1 MSRYTLAN
9 LAKYHAEPF
18 SFNRDISDLESEE
31 EDESDGVISE
41 SDKTG
46 ITADHDSDLEDSSS
60 DSDQLVLYYPL
71 NPVVQE
77 LLLVQI

>member
-1 MSRYTLAN
+1 M
-9 LAKYHAEPF
+9 
-18 SFNRDISDLESEE
+18 
-31 EDESDGVISE
+31 ISE

-46 ITADHDSDLEDSSS
+46 IAADHDSDLEDSSS
-60 DSDQLVLYYPL
+60 DSDQLVLYYHL